1 MSQLILSPPIA
12 FIIFLLVAYLLYKG
26 GSALGPKTKV
36 EGKKLA
42 TYFCGEDIPGKKI
55 QPAYH
60 FFRFAF
66 FFLVLHIAVL
76 VIATVPSGRA
86 AFWGIVY
93 LVTVLIAV
101 VILLVDR
108 EVTR

>member
-1 MSQLILSPPIA
+1 MSQFILSPPIT
-12 FIIFLLVAYLLYKG
+12 FIIFLVIAYLVYKAA
-26 GSALGPKTKV
+26 STLRPRTKV

-42 TYFCGEDIPGKKI
+42 TYSCGEDIPGKKV

-66 FFLVLHIAVL
+66 FFLVLHIAAL
-76 VIATVPSGRA
+76 VIATVPSGMG

-93 LVTVLIAV
+93 LVTVLIAI

-108 EVTR
+108 EVT

>member
-1 MSQLILSPPIA
+1 MSQFILSPPIA

-26 GSALGPKTKV
+26 GSTLGPRTKV

-42 TYFCGEDIPGKKI
+42 TYFCGEDIPGKKV

-66 FFLVLHIAVL
+66 FFLVLDIAVL

>member
-1 MSQLILSPPIA
+1 MSQFILLPPIA

-26 GSALGPKTKV
+26 GGALGPRTKV

-42 TYFCGEDIPGKKI
+42 TYFCGEDVPGRKV

-66 FFLVLHIAVL
+66 FFLVLHIAGL
-76 VIATVPSGRA
+76 VIATVPSGLG
-86 AFWGIVY
+86 AFLGILY
-93 LVTVLIAV
+93 LVIVLIAI
-101 VILLVDR
+101 VILLIDK
-108 EVTR
+108 EVT

>member
-12 FIIFLLVAYLLYKG
+12 FIIFLVIAYLVYKAA
-26 GSALGPKTKV
+26 STLGPKTKV

-42 TYFCGEDIPGKKI
+42 TYFCGEDIPGKKV

-76 VIATVPSGRA
+76 VIATVPSGMG
-86 AFWGIVY
+86 AFWGIIY

-108 EVTR
+108 EVT